1 MEVVRNNEL
10 DNRIAI
16 HLTVAQVVIMNIM
29 NMMVTMLRVMMVTM
43 ATTRMFNI

>member
-1 MEVVRNNEL
+1 MEVVRSSEL

-16 HLTVAQVVIMNIM
+16 HLTVAQVVIMIMM
-29 NMMVTMLRVMMVTM
+29 NMMVTMLRVLMVTM